1 MTSISPHVVIVGG
14 GFTGLSAAHDLV
26 RTGHRVTILE
36 ADSSLGGLAGGFDVG
51 GHSLERFYHHWFTND
66 RYVVDLVAE
75 LGLREKVVER
85 PTRTGMYFAKS
96 FFKLSSP
103 IDLLR
108 FTPLAFPD
116 RIRLG
121 LLALRARA
129 VKDWKPL
136 ENMTA
141 REWLIGLAGERVYK
155 VVWEPLL
162 VGKFGPFADAV
173 SAVWFWKKIALRG
186 SSRGNKGQEM
196 LAYYEGGFAAL
207 SNAIGAS
214 VGREGATI
222 RLNAPV
228 SRIVTDGGRATGVEV
243 AGETIAADA
252 VLLTPALP
260 IVADLL
266 HGSVTAAFEAKLR
279 RVQYLANVCLVLEL
293 DRSLSETYWL
303 NVNDPTF
310 PFVGIIEHTNFEP
323 PESYGGSHI
332 IYLSKYLPETDALY
346 TLGDDALLDF
356 AVPHVTR
363 MFPKFDRSWVIRHH
377 VWRAAYAQPIME
389 KHYSEFVPGR
399 TTPLGNV
406 FVSTMAQVYPED
418 RGTNYAIREGRQVA
432 AQIGTALAAAPV
444 RVTGQAERAAAA

>member
-1 MTSISPHVVIVGG
+1 MTSQSSHVVIVGG
-14 GFTGLSAAHDLV
+14 GFTGLTAAHELV
-26 RTGHRVTILE
+26 KTGHRVTVLE

-66 RYVVDLVAE
+66 RYVIDLVAE
-75 LGLREKVVER
+75 LGLRDKVVER

-108 FTPLAFPD
+108 FTPLSFPD

-141 REWLIGLAGERVYK
+141 REWLIGLAGERVYR

-162 VGKFGPFADAV
+162 VGKFGPFADVV

-186 SSRGNKGQEM
+186 GSRGAKGEEM

-207 SNAIGAS
+207 SAAIGAS
-214 VGREGATI
+214 LTKAGADI

-228 SRIVTDGGRATGVEV
+228 TRIVTRDGAAVAVEAGGAT
-243 AGETIAADA
+243 IDADA

-260 IVADLL
+260 IIADLL
-266 HGSVTAAFEAKLR
+266 HGAVPATFEARLR

-332 IYLSKYLPETDALY
+332 VYLSKYLPESDALY
-346 TLGDDALLDF
+346 TLGDDELLAF
-356 AVPHVTR
+356 AIPHVTR
-363 MFPKFDRSWVIRHH
+363 MFPKFDRSWIIRHH

-389 KHYSEFVPGR
+389 KHYSGIVPGT
-399 TTPLGNV
+399 TTPLANV
-406 FVSTMAQVYPED
+406 FISTMAQVYPED
-418 RGTNYAIREGRQVA
+418 RGTNYAIREGRAVA
-432 AQIGTALAAAPV
+432 AQIHASPL
-444 RVTGQAERAAAA
+444 VTRDAVVA